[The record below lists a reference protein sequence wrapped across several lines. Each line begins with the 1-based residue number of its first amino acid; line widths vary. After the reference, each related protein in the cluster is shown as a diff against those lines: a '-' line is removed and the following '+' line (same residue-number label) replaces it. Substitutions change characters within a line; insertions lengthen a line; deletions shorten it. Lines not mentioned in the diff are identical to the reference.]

1 MKSNKE
7 INHYKTMRKFYYETL
22 DELALRNDYLEQQ
35 LSALVEY
42 INHASKKPGW
52 LVLHEIKENL
62 SRKENK

>member
-1 MKSNKE
+1 MKSNNE
-7 INHYKTMRKFYYETL
+7 INHDRAIRKFYYETL

-52 LVLHEIKENL
+52 LVLHEIKKNL
-62 SRKENK
+62 SRKEDK